1 MFDGNSGDD
10 TASLLV
16 MRVEDQFRAGGTAEA
31 ESRALWVVMAAGL
44 FLLVAAALSGESGST
59 VSRTDRFQATLAPG
73 ATVRVENVNG
83 DIVASRGSSFSTV
96 VTTSVTARDRSRAE
110 EILGRTRV
118 LQSNDGSDYELKT
131 DWPDSGGHRH
141 GRTICRDCRIVS
153 RYELTIP
160 PGISA
165 DLQTVNGEVRVK
177 DLDGNLE
184 VQSVNGNVQVA
195 GAQRSLQAQTVNGRV
210 EAVATALPETAS
222 WKLETVNGAVLATL
236 PKNAKFDWSASTLS
250 GTIAS
255 TFPLPPSREELAW
268 STAPRAPRVRA
279 AAPSDEGGED
289 LVDTDEITREIEES
303 LREAEVEVHR
313 HEKTVREVRVMIP
326 GRRYEAKVGGGGP
339 RFSTTSLNGNI
350 TLLAAGTNE
359 TEAKPL
365 VSGHRAVT
373 VTIPPVEVRVPDVV
387 VRIPKVRVA
396 SPPAPVSVEPEPDDS
411 DEDRIVRGDVSGD
424 FLSNFNGSYRVGN
437 VSGRVKI
444 LTHAGEVTI
453 ASAGNGAEIKTFG
466 GDIRLGP
473 IKGDLKAHT
482 LAGDVRVGPVAG
494 SATLETSGGDIRVD
508 RIGGAANARTGGGD
522 IVLLGVA
529 GGVTAETGGG
539 EVRIMLLGRQ
549 ARGGVRIHN
558 AGGDVL
564 LTLPS
569 DFQADVDL
577 QVEDA
582 GETEDTL
589 IRSDFPGVAITR
601 GDDVQSASGL
611 LNGGGPRL
619 LVRTSSGSIR
629 LRRAP
634 AAAPS
639 EK

>member
-1 MFDGNSGDD
+1 MFDGNPGVSP
-10 TASLLV
+10 ASLPV
-16 MRVEDQFRAGGTAEA
+16 MRSEDEIRSRSAGEV
-31 ESRALWVVMAAGL
+31 ESRALWVLMAAGL
-44 FLLVAAALSGESGST
+44 FLLAAAALSGESGPT

-83 DIVASRGSSFSTV
+83 DVVASRGSAFSAV
-96 VTTSVTARDRSRAE
+96 VTTNVTARDRSRAE
-110 EILGRTRV
+110 EILNRTKI
-118 LQSNDGSDYELKT
+118 LQSNEGSDYELKT
-131 DWPDSGGHRH
+131 DWPEASGHRH
-141 GRTICRDCRIVS
+141 GRSICRDCRIAS

-160 PGISA
+160 PGISV
-165 DLQTVNGEVRVK
+165 DLQTVNGEVRVQ
-177 DLDGNLE
+177 DVDGNLE
-184 VQSVNGNVQVA
+184 AQSVNGNVLVA
-195 GAQRSLQAQTVNGRV
+195 GARRSVQAQTVNGRV
-210 EAVATALPETAS
+210 EAVATVLAAAS
-222 WKLETVNGAVLATL
+222 AWKLETVNGSVVATL

-255 TFPLPPSREELAW
+255 TFPLPPAREELA
-268 STAPRAPRVRA
+268 SAPPAPRAPRVRA
-279 AAPSDEGGED
+279 SATSDEEGAD
-289 LVDTDEITREIEES
+289 LVDTEEISREIDES
-303 LREAEVEVHR
+303 LREAEVEVHSQN
-313 HEKTVREVRVMIP
+313 KTVREVRVLIP

-339 RFSTTSLNGNI
+339 RFSTTSLNGDI
-350 TLLAAGTNE
+350 TLLAAGTNAA
-359 TEAKPL
+359 EAKPL

-373 VTIPPVEVRVPDVV
+373 VTIPPVEVRMPDVV
-387 VRIPKVRVA
+387 VRIPKVRVV
-396 SPPAPVSVEPEPDDS
+396 SPHPPTVEPEPDEPD
-411 DEDRIVRGDVSGD
+411 DDQLVRGDISGD

-437 VSGRVKI
+437 VSGRVRI

-466 GDIRLGP
+466 GDIRMGP
-473 IKGDLKAHT
+473 VKGDLKAHT
-482 LAGDVRVGPVAG
+482 LAGDVRVGAVAG

-508 RIGGAANARTGGGD
+508 RIGGAASARTGGGD

-549 ARGGVRIHN
+549 AKGGVTIRN

-577 QVEDA
+577 EVEDT

-601 GDDVQSASGL
+601 GDDLQRASGL

-629 LRRAP
+629 LRKGPSTAP
-634 AAAPS
+634 
-639 EK
+639 